1 MPPQGTQRTRNA
13 LSQGI
18 PAEEASHALSLAN
31 LVAAELDIY
40 AEIIVGT
47 QGAPIGFMTRGE
59 DAGFTERA
67 HQMLRQLGMPEAALA
82 HHRALAT
89 WFEHMRAFLKVE
101 WHVGPDGVA
110 PLAACY
116 FRRRPEIETALARL
130 HAFGVAPEVQDHVRR
145 IAFTVE
151 KDSIHFVSAAFRP
164 GHPVHHKL
172 YFSQWAEPGS
182 RHKVQERIERMF
194 DRHAIT
200 EPVRA
205 RWRVLHERTLPEG
218 DPTLFLS
225 ISFTDREVSPSF
237 KIDYPE
243 VTPEVAAA
251 WLDGAPS
258 EQAAKD
264 AAHTCELAGT
274 RALSYLGVRF
284 TPGEDTVRLKYYADV
299 PGSR

>member
-1 MPPQGTQRTRNA
+1 VAPQGTQRTRNA
-13 LSQGI
+13 LSQGL
-18 PAEEASHALSLAN
+18 PGEEASHALALAN
-31 LVAAELDIY
+31 LLAAELDQY
-40 AEIIVGT
+40 AEIIA
-47 QGAPIGFMTRGE
+47 GARGGPIGFMTRGE

-67 HQMLRQLGMPEAALA
+67 HQLLRQLAMPEAAIA

-101 WHVGPDGVA
+101 WHVLPDGIQ

-116 FRRRPEIETALARL
+116 FRRRPEIETALARF
-130 HAFGVAPEVQDHVRR
+130 HALGVAPEVQDHVRR
-145 IAFTVE
+145 IAFTLE

-182 RHKVQERIERMF
+182 RHKVEERIERMF
-194 DRHAIT
+194 DRHAIS

-205 RWRVLHERTLPEG
+205 RWRALHEGTLPEG

-225 ISFTDREVSPSF
+225 ISFTDREVLPSF

-243 VTPEVAAA
+243 VTPDVAAA
-251 WLDGAPS
+251 WLDGTAAA
-258 EQAAKD
+258 QAASD
-264 AAHTCELAGT
+264 AAHTCELAGA

-284 TPGEDTVRLKYYADV
+284 TPGEDAVRLKYYADV
-299 PGSR
+299 PGSA